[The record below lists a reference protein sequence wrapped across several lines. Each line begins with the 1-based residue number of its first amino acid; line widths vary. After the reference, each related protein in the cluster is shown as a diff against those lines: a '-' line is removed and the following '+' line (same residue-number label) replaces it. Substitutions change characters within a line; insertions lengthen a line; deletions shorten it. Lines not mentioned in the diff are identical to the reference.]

1 MGNILCCGDSYLPIE
16 ERYNSHHRTYN
27 EDPLLPSYANNT
39 KYNYHNSRNVI
50 KYTCSVC
57 TFQHTY
63 DFEICEMCKTRKNKE
78 RTILSPEETEERR
91 QKMLSAAET
100 RADKQ
105 IGSSYEKKLK
115 EKEKK
120 LKEYE
125 KKNKEIGGEN
135 HLRWSR

>member
-1 MGNILCCGDSYLPIE
+1 
-16 ERYNSHHRTYN
+16 
-27 EDPLLPSYANNT
+27 
-39 KYNYHNSRNVI
+39 
-50 KYTCSVC
+50 
-57 TFQHTY
+57 
-63 DFEICEMCKTRKNKE
+63 
-78 RTILSPEETEERR
+78 
-91 QKMLSAAET
+91 MLAAAET